1 MRFVSGIERPLIAV
15 VGPTA
20 VGKTSVSL
28 ALARRVGGEI
38 VSADSR
44 QIYRHLTI
52 GTAKPTPAE
61 MERVPHHLVDVID
74 PDVWMTLGEYQARAY
89 GAIDGVLAAGRVPL
103 LVGGTGQYVRA
114 VVEGWGI
121 PAVEPQPALR
131 AELEQFAADRGEEA
145 LHERLRAVD
154 AAAAESIDA
163 RNVRRVVRA
172 LEVYL
177 VTGEPISTL
186 QVRHPPPYRIL
197 QIGLTRPRPALYA
210 RADARIKGMIA
221 AGLAE
226 EVKGLLAM
234 GYGWELPSMSS
245 LGYAHIGAYLRSEMT
260 LEEAITNLK
269 RDTRRFIRSQ
279 YNWFRLSDPRIVWF
293 DLDSVE
299 PERVIAFAAGW
310 LEEPEG

>member
-1 MRFVSGIERPLIAV
+1 MRCVSGIERPLIAV

-28 ALARRVGGEI
+28 ALAERVGGEI

-44 QIYRHLTI
+44 QIYQHLTI

-61 MERVPHHLVDVID
+61 MERVPHYLVDVID

-89 GAIDGVLAAGRVPL
+89 AAIDGVLAAGRVPL

-154 AAAAESIDA
+154 PAAAESIDA

-186 QVRHPPPYRIL
+186 QARHPPPYRIL

-210 RADARIKGMIA
+210 RADARIEEMIA
-221 AGLAE
+221 AGLVE
-226 EVKGLLAM
+226 EVKRLVAM

-299 PERVIAFAAGW
+299 PERVIEFAAGW